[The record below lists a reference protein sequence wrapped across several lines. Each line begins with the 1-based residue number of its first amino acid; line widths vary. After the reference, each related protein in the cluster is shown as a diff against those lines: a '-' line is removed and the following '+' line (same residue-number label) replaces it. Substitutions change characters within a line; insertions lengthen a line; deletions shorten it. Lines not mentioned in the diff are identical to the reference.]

1 MIVSPSGQFGVHVAQ
16 RGEQRLIQELV
27 SQTPIEALDE
37 RILQRL
43 NEAEACE
50 PRMPLRYKPLNI
62 QEPCHDFDRP

>member
-50 PRMPLRYKPLNI
+50 PRMLLAALSWRS
-62 QEPCHDFDRP
+62 PCH